1 MGDVTGLLGQM
12 HTVESEVNHIGV
24 RTSLRSLDIVRLVGG
39 DTKVLQEDGVAY
51 M

>member
-12 HTVESEVNHIGV
+12 HTVESEVYHIGV

-39 DTKVLQEDGVAY
+39 TKVLQEDGVAY